1 MNLSAPRRFEVG
13 RKFMSSAWSWR
24 SPGRI
29 AAWIWVGL
37 SFLAIEPQVLGD
49 LLPHAP
55 LIPTESDFARL
66 SRVRSLLAS
75 STREHPSTVRIVFYG
90 QSITTYPW
98 WFELEPLLRAA
109 YPTVNFEVSNLAIP
123 GFQDA
128 YLERTAPTDLI
139 PVEPDLLVM
148 HAFGPG
154 AAMLSLLRDYR
165 AATGS
170 EVILQQ
176 DFPIEKSALSE
187 NTNPKTISFDDQWP
201 YRNYVSLP
209 LAADGSGSCLA
220 RFREPWKDYCRTNGV
235 DPASILAPD
244 QFHPG
249 LDSGHLLAEYIAAYL
264 LPYGRKAEIDPSN
277 CTTVQTLVLD
287 PSKGWFNGQLVCDF
301 TGRIID
307 LGIGQTLPDSIDVLI
322 DNTKPSA
329 HQELYANTRVSVT
342 QNYAWPTLSRV
353 SWQAPVQAEEWKFIP
368 FDFSSDQEWFR
379 FKVVGS
385 VTGEDG
391 IGTNTVRF
399 VSKSGRVVIE
409 DYDHWLARTVHFGYG
424 RVPDGFYATW
434 KTYVRGVDQV
444 NAGTQPPS
452 SRQTGW
458 ITLAN
463 GLSEETHRLVLTTKP
478 GSEFPLRSLRVKS
491 PAGKASISV
500 ITPPHLPVAGELVAR
515 TVAGQALLTW
525 TLDPGWSLESS
536 ASMDSKAVW
545 KSVPAARIQSGPAAH
560 FLLLSDSDA
569 TSFYRLVR
577 VGASN

>member
-1 MNLSAPRRFEVG
+1 MNLSALRRFEVQSEVG
-13 RKFMSSAWSWR
+13 NFGWASNFSRQL
-24 SPGRI
+24 
-29 AAWIWVGL
+29 AAWLWLCL
-37 SFLAIEPQVLGD
+37 SLVAMQSAALAD
-49 LLPHAP
+49 LLPHEP

-66 SRVRSLLAS
+66 TRVRALMAS

-98 WFELEPLLRAA
+98 WYELEPLLRAA

-139 PVEPDLLVM
+139 PVEPDLLIM

-176 DFPIEKSALSE
+176 DFPIEKSAFTE
-187 NTNPKTISFDDQWP
+187 NTDPKTIDVNDQWAF
-201 YRNYVSLP
+201 RNYVSLP

-220 RFREPWKDYCRTNGV
+220 RFRDPWKDYCRTNGI

-249 LDSGHLLAEYIAAYL
+249 LDSGHLLAEYITAYL
-264 LPYGRKAEIDPSN
+264 LPYGRRAEIDPLH
-277 CTTVQTLVLD
+277 CATVQTLALET
-287 PSKGWFNGQLVCDF
+287 SRHWLNGQLVCDF
-301 TGRIID
+301 TGRIVDVEFDQI
-307 LGIGQTLPDSIDVLI
+307 LPDSFEVLI
-322 DNTKPSA
+322 DGTKPSA

-342 QNYAWPTLSRV
+342 QNHAWPTLSRV
-353 SWQAPVQAEEWKFIP
+353 SWQAPVQVEEWKFIP
-368 FDFSSDQEWFR
+368 FDFSPDQEWFR

-399 VSKSGRVVIE
+399 VSKSRRVVIE

-434 KTYVRGVDQV
+434 KTYFRGVDRV
-444 NAGTQPPS
+444 NAGSQPPS
-452 SRQTGW
+452 SQQPGW

-463 GLSEETHRLVLTTKP
+463 GLAEETHRLVLTTKP
-478 GSEFPLRSLRVKS
+478 GSEFPLRQLRVKS

-500 ITPPHLPVAGELVAR
+500 ITPPHPPAPGELVVR
-515 TVAGQALLTW
+515 TVTGQTLLIW
-525 TLDPGWSLESS
+525 TLDSGWVLKSS
-536 ASMDSKAVW
+536 ASLDSKATW
-545 KSVPAARIQSGPAAH
+545 KDVPAARIQTGTNSR

-577 VGASN
+577 VGTSN